1 MTFLQYELIYEQST
15 NHYILLVYDIWSM
28 DLVLLCYGYIYVE
41 FGCST
46 DLMDFYKDGSEVM
59 RYVKIG
65 YSNV

>member
-1 MTFLQYELIYEQST
+1 MG
-15 NHYILLVYDIWSM
+15 
-28 DLVLLCYGYIYVE
+28 LVLVCYGYIYVE

>member
-1 MTFLQYELIYEQST
+1 MTFLQHELIYVQS
-15 NHYILLVYDIWSM
+15 NCHNKKKIDIWSM
-28 DLVLLCYGYIYVE
+28 GLVLVCYGYIYVE